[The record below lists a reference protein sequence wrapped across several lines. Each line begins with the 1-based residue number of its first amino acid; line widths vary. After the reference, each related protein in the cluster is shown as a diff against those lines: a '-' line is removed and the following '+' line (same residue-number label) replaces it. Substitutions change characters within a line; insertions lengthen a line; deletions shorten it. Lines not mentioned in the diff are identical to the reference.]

1 MPANPV
7 KNNGTINVWIHA
19 HTHND
24 PGWLVNTD
32 QYYVKVG
39 IVEIP
44 IYVLASA
51 LHPGDCNRCSCRK
64 PEQKVH
70 VCIRFESVIQ

>member
-7 KNNGTINVWIHA
+7 KDNGTINVWIHA

-51 LHPGDCNRCSCRK
+51 LHPGYRDWSARYQS
-64 PEQKVH
+64 
-70 VCIRFESVIQ
+70 

>member
-1 MPANPV
+1 MPANTV

-39 IVEIP
+39 
-44 IYVLASA
+44 
-51 LHPGDCNRCSCRK
+51 NCRNTDLRVSK
-64 PEQKVH
+64 CATSWRLQSLLLP
-70 VCIRFESVIQ
+70 